1 MNIDFLAKRN
11 VGLDFFRAIIILEG
25 VLYHA
30 SRSLPNGEYWYYL
43 SPRQTPEIFVSL
55 MYLIHS
61 FRMEVFFFISGLFSA
76 LILERKGNSF
86 FLRNRLKRVLIPL
99 ISAFLFIPGVMYI
112 ISLEISGG
120 EVDLNNLFASYFYV
134 HHLWFLISLSAM
146 SFLVPVK
153 FNFMV
158 AKLSRRLSLPSI
170 IILMFFL
177 GNSIFFIKYLL
188 KDANPSLS
196 IIPVTLR
203 FFVYYLAGF
212 SLYVNR
218 DKVTKY
224 KQCKLMNAFTTLTI
238 SIIVMALFYIVIH
251 YKIEGV
257 AKYIPVIISGFL
269 SATLSFWVVFFFE
282 EMKIK
287 PNKFINGIINSA
299 LVIYIIH
306 YPAVVSLSYFLDKII
321 PKEASITYVF
331 SNCAISIL
339 ISFSFYLII
348 RKKPVLSAM
357 FGLSEAQ
364 RNSK

>member
-11 VGLDFFRAIIILEG
+11 VWLDFFRAIIILEG

-86 FLRNRLKRVLIPL
+86 FLRNRLNRVLIPL

-120 EVDLNNLFASYFYV
+120 EVDLNNLFASYFYA

-170 IILMFFL
+170 I
-177 GNSIFFIKYLL
+177 FIKYLL
-188 KDANPSLS
+188 KDANSSLS

-224 KQCKLMNAFTTLTI
+224 KQCKLMNAFTPLTI
-238 SIIVMALFYIVIH
+238 SVIVMTLFYIVIH

-257 AKYIPVIISGFL
+257 AKYIPVIISGLL

-287 PNKFINGIINSA
+287 PNKFIDGIINSA

-306 YPAVVSLSYFLDKII
+306 YPAVVSLSYYLDKII

-331 SNCAISIL
+331 SNCAISIF

-357 FGLSEAQ
+357 FGLSEAK